1 MDDFLSPA
9 GEKDDNLS
17 GTEGMGVSYHEQSRH
32 DSSIAVDTQAHGEYG
47 ARSWVDMPSTAES
60 NFENHLIPINE
71 NRIQDSCDPRQSVV
85 DANSNQL
92 DLTVVHASPETC
104 LQSDTHIRSD
114 ESPGSPGTTLT
125 QGSQPFLLPEAFLY
139 DDYIPFY
146 QHDRR
151 NESEQSFEGA
161 FRSNLDIHTD
171 SEQDKTISDLEL
183 KYLDHWESSVSG
195 LVPAVLSETVGAGD
209 TFPAVKS
216 ALLAL
221 SACHLSQFKTIKQA
235 TLGEN
240 QDTTLVPD
248 HQHHLN
254 CRMFYNRAIRQL
266 SEGDIL
272 RRIANAPMV
281 LATLLFFS
289 YIEWNSGSFKKFSMH
304 LSGIQKLLSAGF
316 EHVSSTSL
324 GSGLLHSWINLQAQ
338 HWWKLNPLTQWT
350 FEKVVFEMGM
360 TAQFADDYPAPGN
373 TREKI
378 LILLCETRRL
388 NELAYMEK
396 YLGRDEEES
405 LTLRAYRHL
414 FNCLKRPGLDRPGRP
429 ILPDISGGY
438 LKLLGEQAEKLDKW
452 HACLSTTD
460 LPVESF
466 TAARLRS
473 MLYATSTTTTT
484 TTTVK
489 TTSTT
494 TSSETTSVSTTT
506 VSETTVQDPLIIS
519 PLQFSSHETAMNYA
533 YYACA
538 QIIQDTDLLLEQTTV
553 SKDEESQLYLSTT
566 KINPWIL
573 LLLRI
578 SAGLDPGT
586 CERQNCYTIGLTE
599 LLIEAVK
606 RCPLD
611 SVLSYVHR
619 WVERV
624 EAAEVFQESGNLI
637 SISLNNLSKIKEE
650 RAQGRYVW
658 HIQSDANGDTEWCD
672 TSASSAYIGSLV
684 LLGKDVKNGT
694 LFSKMVVIE

>member
-1 MDDFLSPA
+1 MEDSPSLA
-9 GEKDDNLS
+9 GEKDGSLT
-17 GTEGMGVSYHEQSRH
+17 GTEDVGLDFHEQSRH
-32 DSSIAVDTQAHGEYG
+32 DPSVVVDRQAHGEYG
-47 ARSWVDMPSTAES
+47 ARSWADMPFTAES
-60 NFENHLIPINE
+60 SLESYQIKINR
-71 NRIQDSCDPRQSVV
+71 NRIQESCDPRQPVV
-85 DANSNQL
+85 DADSNQL
-92 DLTVVHASPETC
+92 DLTAAHVSPESC
-104 LQSDTHIRSD
+104 LQSETHIRSD
-114 ESPGSPGTTLT
+114 ESLGSPDTTIT

-139 DDYIPFY
+139 CDNVPFY
-146 QHDRR
+146 QHDRS
-151 NESEQSFEGA
+151 NVSDQSVAGA
-161 FRSNLDIHTD
+161 FRSDLDDHTG
-171 SEQDKTISDLEL
+171 SEQDTTIFDLEL
-183 KYLDHWESSVSG
+183 KYLGHWESSVSG
-195 LVPAVLSETVGAGD
+195 LVPAALSEAAEARD
-209 TFPAVKS
+209 NFPAVKS

-221 SACHLSQFKTIKQA
+221 SACHLSQFRTIKQA
-235 TLGEN
+235 RLGEN
-240 QDTTLVPD
+240 QETALVPD
-248 HQHHLN
+248 HEHHLN
-254 CRMFYNRAIRQL
+254 CRMFYNRAIQQL

-272 RRIANAPMV
+272 RRIADAPMV

-289 YIEWNSGSFKKFSMH
+289 YIEWNSGSFRKFSMH
-304 LSGIQKLLSAGF
+304 LSGIQKILSARF
-316 EHVSSTSL
+316 ERVSSTSL
-324 GSGLLHSWINLQAQ
+324 GIGLLHSWINLQAQ

-350 FEKVVFEMGM
+350 FEKVVSEMGM
-360 TAQFADDYPAPGN
+360 TVQLAHNYPAPEN

-396 YLGRDEEES
+396 YLGPDDEES

-414 FNCLKRPGLDRPGRP
+414 FNCLERPGLDRPGRP

-438 LKLLGEQAEKLDKW
+438 LELLGKQAEKLEKW
-452 HACLSTTD
+452 HACLTTAD

-489 TTSTT
+489 TTSI
-494 TSSETTSVSTTT
+494 TSSEKTSVSTTT
-506 VSETTVQDPLIIS
+506 VSETTVQDPLIIY
-519 PLQFSSHETAMNYA
+519 PLQFSSHDTAMNYA

-538 QIIQDTDLLLEQTTV
+538 QIIQDTGLLLEQTTV
-553 SKDEESQLYLSTT
+553 SKDEESRLHLSTT

-578 SAGLDPGT
+578 SASLDPGT

-624 EAAEVFQESGNLI
+624 KAAEVFQESGNLI
-637 SISLNNLSKIKEE
+637 SISLNHLSKIREE